1 LPRTVCLLVENYSK
15 RFNSS
20 ACNRHGEDMDF
31 RGFWFARKSLE
42 ILMRYHLE
50 REAFNNLNTWYARV
64 PTEANVS
71 DYPSRAV
78 PHPLLPEH
86 KDQSFSAVEWFGKL
100 VNFLDGGRAE
110 FNGGSQLHVPR
121 ENRV

>member
-1 LPRTVCLLVENYSK
+1 
-15 RFNSS
+15 
-20 ACNRHGEDMDF
+20 
-31 RGFWFARKSLE
+31 
-42 ILMRYHLE
+42 MRYHLE

-86 KDQSFSAVEWFGKL
+86 KDQSFSAVEWFGK
-100 VNFLDGGRAE
+100 VGEFPGRWPSRIQWGKPAARP
-110 FNGGSQLHVPR
+110 PR
-121 ENRV
+121 KQSVMHAVVYLACFVANLTRQTMKLILIIELS